1 MTRQIREDRRAFLR
15 RLQAVVAGGTAF
27 ALLPQLDLIGR
38 AMAADALP
46 GNDYKAL
53 VCIFLF
59 GGSDS
64 FNMLIP
70 HETGEY
76 RRIRPAAAACTTPRP
91 IPPASAMHATNS

>member
-1 MTRQIREDRRAFLR
+1 MSRSIREDRRAFLR
-15 RLQAVVAGGTAF
+15 RMQGVLAGGAAF
-27 ALLPQLDLIGR
+27 ALLPQLHLIGQ
-38 AMAADALP
+38 AVAAEPQP

-70 HETGEY
+70 HESGEY
-76 RRIRPAAAACTTPRP
+76 QAYLASRGGGHTPAGR
-91 IPPASAMHATNS
+91 